1 MMGDPP
7 PIPLAV
13 FESYCFMR
21 STYSHRHV
29 YHNESTTHQHDHAHP
44 GISPGL
50 YGVRSSEVTY
60 HNYYQ
65 WVCLLLVLQAAIC
78 YTPWVYW
85 KAVERGRVA
94 KLVEKVSKDPLTEKP
109 LRERVSLQLFLF
121 FFVSHFLTSY
131 RSQGWEIFLSTIPD
145 GSTAAPSSWSYLSS
159 CAWC

>member
-85 KAVERGRVA
+85 KAVERGRVG

-109 LRERVSLQLFLF
+109 LREQVSLQPFLF
-121 FFVSHFLTSY
+121 FLFP
-131 RSQGWEIFLSTIPD
+131 IF
-145 GSTAAPSSWSYLSS
+145 
-159 CAWC
+159 